1 MIWAVDLDDSKLTAL
16 RAVTNSEAQDEIPFS
31 LVDLKYLFPQEDLPA
46 PGTKPSYGL
55 ITFGSA
61 GDMSDPSPG
70 SGPFG
75 FLLIASDSHAITSLR
90 RRAGESEPLTFLDCP
105 SEVQNQPKTK
115 VQKARVACFSQNLK
129 GCFGIVEN
137 GVEGTIV
144 EMPDNVGSISFRSL
158 LWVLLLTGLQCGK
171 NSFARAISLELS
183 ADQYIPAEY
192 SAQGLTSAVYDFTF
206 DRNLGL
212 MRRDTNNT
220 RIRLDYSNAQNYWDA
235 IVDSPGIQS
244 RHVGTLEERFFA
256 PDKAEWTKKGL
267 DFEFDTSNG
276 ETIQKD
282 IGTPLFWQTVD
293 DCDVSGSE
301 FSEGVGVYV
310 DGTIDAKLFYGF
322 SLIVRA
328 LSPEALNN

>member
-1 MIWAVDLDDSKLTAL
+1 
-16 RAVTNSEAQDEIPFS
+16 
-31 LVDLKYLFPQEDLPA
+31 
-46 PGTKPSYGL
+46 
-55 ITFGSA
+55 
-61 GDMSDPSPG
+61 
-70 SGPFG
+70 
-75 FLLIASDSHAITSLR
+75 
-90 RRAGESEPLTFLDCP
+90 
-105 SEVQNQPKTK
+105 
-115 VQKARVACFSQNLK
+115 
-129 GCFGIVEN
+129 
-137 GVEGTIV
+137 
-144 EMPDNVGSISFRSL
+144 
-158 LWVLLLTGLQCGK
+158 
-171 NSFARAISLELS
+171 
-183 ADQYIPAEY
+183 
-192 SAQGLTSAVYDFTF
+192 
-206 DRNLGL
+206 

-293 DCDVSGSE
+293 DCDISGSD